1 MHQPSRKIAINN
13 AGYSCLPSRAKL
25 DLVPGSTHNLS
36 NLAPHRLETSPECNR
51 DDSFSKCHTFF
62 GFLHSSPANITNVL
76 FPPPPSPNFIKPML
90 LVCVSATSIHSMN
103 PHQHLPGNTSPT
115 SDQLARWFSPELLA
129 QARAGNL
136 PDMPPVPSS
145 SNMLSLEEL
154 ERLQQ
159 ASAAV
164 HN

>member
-36 NLAPHRLETSPECNR
+36 NL
-51 DDSFSKCHTFF
+51 
-62 GFLHSSPANITNVL
+62 G
-76 FPPPPSPNFIKPML
+76 
-90 LVCVSATSIHSMN
+90 IHSMN